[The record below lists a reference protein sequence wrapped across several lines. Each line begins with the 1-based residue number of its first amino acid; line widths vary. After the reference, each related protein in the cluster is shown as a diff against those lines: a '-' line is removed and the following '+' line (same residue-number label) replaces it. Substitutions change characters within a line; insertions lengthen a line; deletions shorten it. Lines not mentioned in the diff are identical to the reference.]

1 MRHRFL
7 RAGRQGCRL
16 PRQESRAFPFP
27 RYRVGEGMK
36 IAGAVL
42 FLMLT
47 VVAPAG
53 SLQVATFE
61 VDATPPVGSPLAYD
75 PMTGVGSALSCR
87 GLVLLGAGDPIV
99 LGAIDW
105 IGLSNDGHLEFRK
118 ALARGAKT
126 RVERVAMH
134 SLHQHD
140 APRCDFSAD
149 GLLAKHG
156 AGGKHFNVAH
166 ARRVIEEAAAA
177 VGEAIKSARPVT
189 HLGVGEGEVGMVAS
203 NRRIIGTDGK
213 VQYMRFTATADPA
226 IRAFPAGTIDPRLC
240 LVTFWNGEKA
250 LAALSYYATH
260 PQSYYRT
267 GLANPD
273 FPGMARNQREKE
285 TGVPHIH
292 FTGAGGNI
300 GAGKWNDGA
309 HENRQILAD
318 RVAAGMKAAWQATE
332 KIPLTSGD
340 VSWRVEPVL
349 LPVGEHLKE
358 ETLAAVVEI
367 ESEPLE
373 KRYQAA
379 KVLTWL
385 RRCQRREPIELS
397 CLALRHARILHMPGE
412 LFVEYQLY
420 AQAVRPDLFV
430 AMAAYGDYAPG
441 YICTGA
447 AYAEGGYEAAQRS
460 SMVSPSVEALLKE
473 SIRRLVDAP
482 EGAPASP

>member
-1 MRHRFL
+1 MVPAGEIPMNRAKGAFPHLRHR
-7 RAGRQGCRL
+7 
-16 PRQESRAFPFP
+16 
-27 RYRVGEGMK
+27 VGDGMK
-36 IAGAVL
+36 IAWGFF
-42 FLMLT
+42 FLAFAL
-47 VVAPAG
+47 ASPAG
-53 SLQVATFE
+53 SLRMAAFE

-75 PMTGVGSALSCR
+75 QMTGVDSELSFR

-99 LGAIDW
+99 LAAIDW
-105 IGLSNDGHLEFRK
+105 IGLSNDGQLEFRK
-118 ALARGAKT
+118 ALARAAQT

-140 APRCDFSAD
+140 APRCDFSAE
-149 GLLAKHG
+149 GLLARHG

-166 ARRVIEEAAAA
+166 ARKVIAEAAVALEEAVKGAQ
-177 VGEAIKSARPVT
+177 PVT
-189 HLGVGEGEVGMVAS
+189 HLGLGAGEVRMVAS
-203 NRRIIGTDGK
+203 NRRIIGPDGK
-213 VQYMRFTATADPA
+213 LQHMRFTATRDPA

-240 LVTFWNGEKA
+240 LISFWNREKA
-250 LAALSYYATH
+250 VAALSYYATH

-267 GLANPD
+267 GMASPD
-273 FPGMARNQREKE
+273 FPGMARNKREKE

-309 HENRQILAD
+309 HENRQVLAD
-318 RVAAGMKAAWQATE
+318 RVAAGMKAAWESTR
-332 KIPLTSGD
+332 KVPLRSAD

-349 LPVGEHLKE
+349 LPVGQHLKE

-385 RRCQRREPIELS
+385 RRCRRGEPVELS
-397 CLALRHARILHMPGE
+397 CLSLRQARILHMPGE

-420 AQAVRPDLFV
+420 AQEVRPDLFV

-441 YICTGA
+441 YIGTTA
-447 AYAEGGYEAAQRS
+447 AYSEGGYEVEQRS
-460 SMVSPSVEALLKE
+460 SMVSPGVEPILKAA
-473 SIRRLVDAP
+473 IRRLVGAA